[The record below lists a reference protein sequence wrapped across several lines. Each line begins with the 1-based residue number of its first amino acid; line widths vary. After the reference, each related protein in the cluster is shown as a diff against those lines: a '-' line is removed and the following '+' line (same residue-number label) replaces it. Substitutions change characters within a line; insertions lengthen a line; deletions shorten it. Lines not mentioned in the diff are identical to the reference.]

1 MRDGSSGGTDEED
14 TADIIV
20 LRPMEDRP
28 MNESLPPLPEAH
40 AKPFEPEKIR
50 GGGGCQKPL
59 LVGCGLLAL
68 LLGIAAVVFVV
79 KAKDV
84 LAYAMNQLRG
94 EVMAHLPEDAG
105 ESERQRVETGFD
117 AALARIRSGELDPV
131 ALQELQKKL
140 TAAASAAA
148 TRRLTRE
155 ELGGLI
161 AALDKFNQAG
171 ATPAEGAPG
180 SGDSEG
186 AEGPAAR
193 AAPETKPAESPGE
206 PGAEPSRPPAP

>member
-1 MRDGSSGGTDEED
+1 
-14 TADIIV
+14 
-20 LRPMEDRP
+20 
-28 MNESLPPLPEAH
+28 MNDSPPPLPEPH
-40 AKPFEPEKIR
+40 AKPFAPEKIG

-59 LVGCGLLAL
+59 LVGCGLLSL

-84 LAYAMNQLRG
+84 LAYAMNQLRS
-94 EVMAHLPEDAG
+94 EVVTHLPEDAG
-105 ESERQRVETGFD
+105 ESERQRVESGFD

-131 ALQELQKKL
+131 ALQDLQKKL

-155 ELGGLI
+155 ELSGLI

-171 ATPAEGAPG
+171 AAPPGEVPEGEPAEQGSAGPGA
-180 SGDSEG
+180 DAG
-186 AEGPAAR
+186 A
-193 AAPETKPAESPGE
+193 KPAGAAGE